1 MDSVIIDEILEE
13 LSSTLQKV
21 ESQSA
26 AVLELIKDKGI
37 VREEELA
44 PYLERAS
51 AASSVR
57 SRAMRVRLAALLA
70 GLDKSELQAKERD
83 MQEKDN
89 QQARE
94 HRQAKEPE
102 LAEKGDK
109 TEAPAQSSKLEGS
122 ADKHQQT
129 RDQAA
134 SQEQA
139 TEKTHPEKTPPKEP
153 SEPGRRTTKDPEPS
167 KLAG

>member
-44 PYLERAS
+44 PYLQRAS

-70 GLDKSELQAKERD
+70 GLDKSELQAKEHD
-83 MQEKDN
+83 MEEKEN

-94 HRQAKEPE
+94 HRQANEPE
-102 LAEKGDK
+102 MAEKRDK
-109 TEAPAQSSKLEGS
+109 SEAPAQSSKLEGS
-122 ADKHQQT
+122 ADKRQQT
-129 RDQAA
+129 IDEAA

-139 TEKTHPEKTPPKEP
+139 TEKTHPEKTPPREP
-153 SEPGRRTTKDPEPS
+153 SEPGRRTNKNPGPS

>member
-57 SRAMRVRLAALLA
+57 SRATRVRLAALLA
-70 GLDKSELQAKERD
+70 GLDKSELQAKEHD
-83 MQEKDN
+83 MEEKEN

-102 LAEKGDK
+102 MAEKRDK

-122 ADKHQQT
+122 ADKRQQT
-129 RDQAA
+129 IDEAA
-134 SQEQA
+134 SQEQGA
-139 TEKTHPEKTPPKEP
+139 EKTHPEKAAQNES
-153 SEPGRRTTKDPEPS
+153 SEPGRRTTKNPEPS

>member
-57 SRAMRVRLAALLA
+57 SRATRVRLAALLA
-70 GLDKSELQAKERD
+70 GLDKSELQAKE
-83 MQEKDN
+83 
-89 QQARE
+89 
-94 HRQAKEPE
+94 PE
-102 LAEKGDK
+102 MAEKRDK

-122 ADKHQQT
+122 ADKRQQT
-129 RDQAA
+129 IDEAA
-134 SQEQA
+134 SQEQGA
-139 TEKTHPEKTPPKEP
+139 EKTHPEKAAQNES
-153 SEPGRRTTKDPEPS
+153 SEPGRRTTKNPEPS

>member
-13 LSSTLQKV
+13 LSSTLQRV

-26 AVLELIKDKGI
+26 AVLELVKDKGI
-37 VREEELA
+37 VKEEELA

-57 SRAMRVRLAALLA
+57 SRATRVRLAALLA
-70 GLDKSELQAKERD
+70 GLDKSELQAKE
-83 MQEKDN
+83 
-89 QQARE
+89 
-94 HRQAKEPE
+94 PE
-102 LAEKGDK
+102 MAEKRDK
-109 TEAPAQSSKLEGS
+109 TEAPAQTSKLEGS

-139 TEKTHPEKTPPKEP
+139 TEKTHPEKTPPKES
-153 SEPGRRTTKDPEPS
+153 SEPGHGTTKNPEPS
-167 KLAG
+167 TLAG